1 MAAAGSNK
9 IDLIGAV
16 DMPRILYVSMHDP
29 EDVRAWSGTVH
40 HMARMLEQQGL
51 PVEYLPNVVRDR
63 RRLLKA
69 VERSRAF
76 VTGRKPAPVDRKL
89 STAQMIATAIEQR
102 LQRTRANVIFAPS
115 SIPIAMLRTNRLKVF
130 HTDATFAGII
140 HQYPELANY
149 PKEYMDEG
157 HELERRALH
166 NCDLAIYSSHW
177 AANSAVQYYDA
188 DPARVHVVPFGSN
201 LSVQP
206 SAAEVMASIR
216 ERDVEHCQL
225 LFIGVHWVRKGGNV
239 ALETARVL
247 HEMGYKVTL
256 NVIGCRPPL
265 DTVPSY
271 VNVIPF
277 LDKQKPADL
286 KKLLNLIMRSHFL
299 VLPSKADCTPIVVN
313 ECNSLGVPCLTSDVG
328 GLPEMIREGINGH
341 LFDMEAEGAAYAA
354 AISKYLDDRQ
364 AYESLAASAW
374 NEHEEYL
381 GWNASGRQMKKL
393 LQAALNRRPVPDHA

>member
-1 MAAAGSNK
+1 
-9 IDLIGAV
+9 
-16 DMPRILYVSMHDP
+16 MPRILYVSMHDHA
-29 EDVRAWSGTVH
+29 DVRAWSGTVH

-76 VTGRKPAPVDRKL
+76 VTGRRPAPVDRKI
-89 STAQMIATAIEQR
+89 STAQMIASAIEQR
-102 LQRTRANVIFAPS
+102 LERSRANVVFAPS
-115 SIPIAMLRTNRLKVF
+115 SIPIAMLQTSRLKVF

-149 PKEYMDEG
+149 PPEYMEEG
-157 HELERRALH
+157 HELERRALE

-177 AANSAVQYYDA
+177 AANSAVQYYKT
-188 DPARVHVVPFGSN
+188 DPSKVHVVPFGSN
-201 LSVQP
+201 LSIQP
-206 SAAEVMASIR
+206 PAAEVMAAIR
-216 ERDVEHCQL
+216 ERSSKECQL
-225 LFIGVHWVRKGGNV
+225 LFIGVHWVRKGGDV

-247 HEMGYKVTL
+247 KDMGYKVTL
-256 NVIGCRPPL
+256 NVIGCKPPMEEI
-265 DTVPSY
+265 PSY
-271 VNVIPF
+271 VNVVPF

-286 KKLLNLIMRSHFL
+286 KKLLKLIMQSHFL

-341 LFDMEAEGAAYAA
+341 LFDGNADGSAYAA
-354 AISKYLDDRQ
+354 AISKYLDDPQ
-364 AYESLAASAW
+364 AYESMAVSAW

-381 GWNASGRQMKKL
+381 GWTASGRQMKKL